1 MNYSVPTP
9 HNGAKAG
16 EIAENVIMSGDPLR
30 AKFIAENWLA
40 DVKEYNQVR
49 GMLGYTGTYNGMPVS
64 VQGHGMGIPSI
75 GIYTYEL
82 FRHYNVQRIIRVGSS
97 GGVSSQVKLG
107 DMVIAMNVCTDS
119 AYMNQYGLPG
129 SYLPGCSYELLSLM
143 IKTAKDEQQVHV
155 GTVLSSDLFYNETMD
170 ALAKWRE
177 MGVLSVEMESL
188 GLYMNAVRAQRQAL
202 CITTVSDL
210 PFTGEGLSAGKRQQ
224 GFSEMIEL
232 ALETLKKS
240 DGYEG

>member
-16 EIAENVIMSGDPLR
+16 EIAKNVIMSGDPLR
-30 AKFIAENWLA
+30 AKFIAENWLT
-40 DVKEYNQVR
+40 DVKEYNHVR
-49 GMLGYTGTYNGMPVS
+49 GMLGYTGKYNDMELS

-82 FRHYNVQRIIRVGSS
+82 FRHYDVQKIIRVGSS
-97 GGVSSQVKLG
+97 GGVSPQVKLG

-119 AYMNQYGLPG
+119 AYMKQYNLPG
-129 SYLPGCSYELLSLM
+129 TYLPGCNYDLLNAM
-143 IKTAKDEQQVHV
+143 IKVSNDKKIHV
-155 GTVLSSDLFYNETMD
+155 GTVLSSDLFYNETPG
-170 ALAKWRE
+170 ALNAWRG

-188 GLYMNAVRAQRQAL
+188 GLYLNAVRAGRQAL

-210 PFTGEGLSAGKRQQ
+210 PFTGEGLSAKERQL
-224 GFSEMIEL
+224 GFAEMIEL
-232 ALETLKKS
+232 ALETLSS
-240 DGYEG
+240 DRNDD